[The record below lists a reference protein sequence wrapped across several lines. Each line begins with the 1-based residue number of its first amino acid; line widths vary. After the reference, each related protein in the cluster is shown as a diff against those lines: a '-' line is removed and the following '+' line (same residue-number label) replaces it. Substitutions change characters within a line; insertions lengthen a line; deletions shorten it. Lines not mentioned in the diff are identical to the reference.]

1 MPETKTVSALVV
13 GGEANAGPPLGP
25 ALGPLGV
32 NVMAIVKE
40 INEQTKD
47 YTGMRVPVK
56 VNVNTETKQFNV
68 EVGIPSA
75 SALIVKE
82 SGVPKGAATPK
93 TVVAGNLTVEQLVK
107 IAGVKKAQ
115 SYASTKKSVAKE
127 IAGSCVSMGMT
138 IEGKSAKEFLA
149 EVKDGKWE
157 EALAEDSGE
166 LREEEDEEK
175 KREEREAP

>member
-1 MPETKTVSALVV
+1 MPEPKSVSALVV

-56 VNVNTETKQFNV
+56 VNVDTDTKQFTI

-82 SGVPKGAATPK
+82 SDAPKGSATPK
-93 TVVAGNLTVEQLVK
+93 TAIVGNLTVDNLVK
-107 IAGVKKAQ
+107 IAGVKKPQ
-115 SYASTKKSVAKE
+115 SYGTTIKSVSKE
-127 IAGSCVSMGMT
+127 VAGSCVSMGIT
-138 IEGKSAKEFLA
+138 IEGKPAKEFLT
-149 EVKDGKWE
+149 EVKEGKWD
-157 EALAEDSGE
+157 EALS
-166 LREEEDEEK
+166 EEK
-175 KREEREAP
+175 

>member
-1 MPETKTVSALVV
+1 LPEPKSVSALVV

-56 VNVNTETKQFNV
+56 VNVDTDTKQFTI

-82 SGVPKGAATPK
+82 SGAPKGSATPK
-93 TVVAGNLTVEQLVK
+93 TAIVGNLTVDNLVK
-107 IAGVKKAQ
+107 IAGVKKPQ
-115 SYASTKKSVAKE
+115 SYGTTIKSVSKE
-127 IAGSCVSMGMT
+127 VAGSCVSMGIT
-138 IEGKSAKEFLA
+138 IEGKPAKEFLS
-149 EVKDGKWE
+149 EVKEGKWD
-157 EALAEDSGE
+157 EALS
-166 LREEEDEEK
+166 EEK
-175 KREEREAP
+175 

>member
-1 MPETKTVSALVV
+1 MPEPKSVSALVV

-32 NVMAIVKE
+32 NVMAIVKQ
-40 INEQTKD
+40 INDQTKD

-56 VNVNTETKQFNV
+56 VNVDTETKQFTI

-93 TVVAGNLTVEQLVK
+93 AVTVGNITADQVAK
-107 IAGVKKAQ
+107 IAKVKLAQ
-115 SYASTKKSVAKE
+115 SYASSTKSVAKE
-127 IAGSCVSMGMT
+127 IAGSCVSMGIT
-138 IEGKSAKEFLA
+138 VEGKPPKEFID
-149 EVKDGKWE
+149 EVNEGKWDE
-157 EALAEDSGE
+157 VLADDSHGSKE
-166 LREEEDEEK
+166 
-175 KREEREAP
+175 

>member
-1 MPETKTVSALVV
+1 LPEPKSVSALVV

-56 VNVNTETKQFNV
+56 VNVNTETKQFTI

-82 SGVPKGAATPK
+82 SGAPKGSATPK
-93 TVVAGNLTVEQLVK
+93 TAVVGNLTVDKLVK
-107 IAGVKKAQ
+107 IAGVKRSQ
-115 SYASTKKSVAKE
+115 SYGTTIKSVSKE
-127 IAGSCVSMGMT
+127 VAGSCVSMGVT
-138 IEGKSAKEFLA
+138 IESKPAKEFLS
-149 EVKDGKWE
+149 EVNGGKWDD
-157 EALAEDSGE
+157 ALS
-166 LREEEDEEK
+166 EEK
-175 KREEREAP
+175 

>member
-32 NVMAIVKE
+32 NVMMIVKQ
-40 INEQTKD
+40 INDLTKD

-56 VNVNTETKQFNV
+56 VNVDTETKKFTV

-82 SGVPKGAATPK
+82 SGAPKGSGTPK
-93 TVVAGNLTVEQLVK
+93 TAVAGNLTVDQLVK
-107 IAGVKKAQ
+107 IAKVKISQ
-115 SYASTKKSVAKE
+115 SYATTVKSAASEV
-127 IAGSCVSMGMT
+127 AGSCVSMGVT
-138 IEGKSAKEFLA
+138 IEGKAAKEFLQ
-149 EVKDGKWE
+149 EVKQNKWD
-157 EALAEDSGE
+157 EALAG
-166 LREEEDEEK
+166 
-175 KREEREAP
+175 

>member
-32 NVMAIVKE
+32 NVMMIVKQ
-40 INEQTKD
+40 INDLTKD

-56 VNVNTETKQFNV
+56 VNVDTETKKFTV

-82 SGVPKGAATPK
+82 SGAPKGSGTPK
-93 TVVAGNLTVEQLVK
+93 TAVAGNLTVDQLVK
-107 IAGVKKAQ
+107 IAKVKISQ
-115 SYASTKKSVAKE
+115 SYATTVKSAASEV
-127 IAGSCVSMGMT
+127 AGSCVSMGVT
-138 IEGKSAKEFLA
+138 IEGKSAKEFLQ
-149 EVKDGKWE
+149 EVKQNKWD
-157 EALAEDSGE
+157 EALAS
-166 LREEEDEEK
+166 
-175 KREEREAP
+175 